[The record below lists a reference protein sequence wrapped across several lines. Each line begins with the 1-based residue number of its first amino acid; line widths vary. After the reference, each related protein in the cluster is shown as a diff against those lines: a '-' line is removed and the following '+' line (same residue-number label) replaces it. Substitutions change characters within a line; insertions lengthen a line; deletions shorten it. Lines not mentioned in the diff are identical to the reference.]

1 MNASIALL
9 LDKAGLAG
17 TSVRDFR
24 EDGVHLGTFDVRCA
38 QGLGMY
44 TGSVLEHDVLYVA
57 DSAALPKP
65 ADGLIGAS
73 IIVAGEF
80 GRGEELARSCR
91 CRIITVPGFRSS
103 RVLHN
108 AIVAAQRAI
117 DDLDA
122 RLIWASLEKDPLGSM
137 LPIIAAELHEPVLA
151 TDADDVLVAFA
162 APEDL
167 EITDEV
173 FCHIRSHNCILP
185 DVPLFDTFFAT
196 MPAGDALRDTVP
208 LIQVPD
214 SGREYLNAM
223 VLHEGNPLINILMST
238 EGGRFG
244 PNVSDMML
252 RLKLLVE
259 HAVAA
264 GSPLGF
270 PPPEK
275 DSCVRR
281 LLDHIFVREEIIE
294 GYLRKR
300 GWVVDDRYFCVLA
313 QIDGENALA
322 TLPFL
327 ARQLRMGIMRDA
339 VVLVHGTEVA
349 CVAHAEDCPYDIG
362 RLTSELGA
370 AAARFSA
377 RMGVSCPFHDFR
389 ELRRYYDS
397 CRTAISYGIQE
408 TPPRTVS
415 FFDDYAA
422 RHLEKVLFSRSIN
435 EVLLDAR
442 AHDLKRH
449 DEEHGGDLLRT
460 LLVYLEYGRN
470 KTLAAQQLFVHRN
483 TLVYRIGVIEKV
495 TGIDLEALDA
505 DRLFH
510 LMYTCRYLLYR
521 Q

>member
-17 TSVRDFR
+17 ASVWDFR
-24 EDGVHLGTFDVRCA
+24 DDDVLGVFDIRCA

-44 TGSVLEHDVLYVA
+44 AGAVLEHDVLYVA

-65 ADGLIGAS
+65 ADGLVGSS

-80 GRGEELARSCR
+80 ARAEEFARSCR
-91 CRIITVPGFRSS
+91 CRVITAPSFRSS

-108 AIVAAQRAI
+108 TIVAAQRTI
-117 DDLDA
+117 DDLDVQ
-122 RLIWASLEKDPLGSM
+122 LMWASLEKDPLGSM
-137 LPIIAAELHEPVLA
+137 LPIIADELREPVLA

-162 APEDL
+162 APEGL
-167 EITDEV
+167 EISDEV
-173 FCHIRSHNCILP
+173 FSHILSHNCILP
-185 DVPLFDTFFAT
+185 DVPLFDTFLAT
-196 MPAGDALRDTVP
+196 MPAGETLRSTVP
-208 LIQVPD
+208 LVRVPGT
-214 SGREYLNAM
+214 GREYLNAM
-223 VLHEGNPLINILMST
+223 VLHDGNPLINILASN
-238 EGGRFG
+238 EGGRFE
-244 PNVSDMML
+244 PSAADMML
-252 RLKLLVE
+252 RFKLLVE

-313 QIDGENALA
+313 QIEGENANA
-322 TLPFL
+322 MLPFL
-327 ARQLRMGIMRDA
+327 ARQLRSGVMRDA

-362 RLTSELGA
+362 RLTAELGA
-370 AAARFSA
+370 AASRFST

-397 CRTAISYGIQE
+397 CRTAIAYGIQE
-408 TPPRTVS
+408 NPPRTVS

-422 RHLEKVLFSRSIN
+422 RHLEKVLFNRSIN

-442 AHDLKRH
+442 AHDLKRY

-460 LLVYLEYGRN
+460 LLVYLEYGQS

-495 TGIDLEALDA
+495 TGIDLETLDA